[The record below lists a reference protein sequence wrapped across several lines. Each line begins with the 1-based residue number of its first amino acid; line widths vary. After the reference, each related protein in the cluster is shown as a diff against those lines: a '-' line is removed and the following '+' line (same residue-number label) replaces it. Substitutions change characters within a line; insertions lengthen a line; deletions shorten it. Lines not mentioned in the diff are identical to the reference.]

1 MAQALKDNIAAYIA
15 QHPDAATTFK
25 VEVDALF
32 PNQEPAPQH
41 PNNGLEQL
49 MESLAISKSAKLK
62 RYEKGD
68 NFSRFCDRFKE
79 YVQLTGMKP
88 EHQFSYF
95 LQSVDDQTYAML
107 KSITV
112 SDTQK
117 LNVDE
122 FCRLFIRA
130 KYGDES
136 FTLKNEV
143 RDCKQSSDQNI
154 SDYVFKLR
162 EKANVAYSNPQEA
175 EENCLLAFL
184 RGIRNVDLRRKL
196 NEATITTFAEAVK
209 LAKKLERVENM
220 FLNDSNPSSQV
231 LNADQYNYV
240 EEKPKRVTHSTND
253 DSTRSRYSQ
262 WDKPWQRRNRSRD
275 YSSSR
280 SRSRDRPTGEHRR
293 HRSPTPYY
301 SRDNRRSQYRSN
313 SRENRRPY
321 HRSNSRENRSTSR
334 SRDNYRSR
342 YRSNSR
348 DNRQYRTSNYRG
360 RYYDRSTSP
369 RRGYQP
375 SRRNSKSPIARD
387 QCSNCGERGHWRREC
402 PAAYVNKICCHDQ
415 INQSEQNF
423 A

>member
-1 MAQALKDNIAAYIA
+1 MAQTLKDNIAAYLA
-15 QHPDAATTFK
+15 QNPDAAATFK

-32 PNQEPAPQH
+32 PNQTPPPPP

-143 RDCKQSSDQNI
+143 RDCKQSIDQNI

-209 LAKKLERVENM
+209 FAKKLERVENM

-231 LNADQYNYV
+231 LNADQYNNV

-262 WDKPWQRRNRSRD
+262 WDKPWHRRDRSRD

-280 SRSRDRPTGEHRR
+280 SRSRDRSTGGNRR

-301 SRDNRRSQYRSN
+301 SRNNRHSYHRSN
-313 SRENRRPY
+313 SRDNRRPY
-321 HRSNSRENRSTSR
+321 HRSGSRENRRSR

-348 DNRQYRTSNYRG
+348 DNRHYRTSNYRG
-360 RYYDRSTSP
+360 RYNDRSTSP
-369 RRGYQP
+369 GRGYQP

-402 PAAYVNKICCHDQ
+402 PAVYVNKIRSHDQ
-415 INQSEQNF
+415 ITKSEQNF